1 MKKHILFAAIALS
14 AFLTGCDKTTLL
26 TEINV
31 DIPYSTEFAI
41 PAISGYTGS
50 VPLPAG
56 GLKIDVPAVGFAT
69 NAQTYV
75 SANKTSV
82 DKINKVDLKSMN
94 LRIVLPSGSNF
105 NFVDSVW
112 IYISAKSQP
121 EQLVAYNYGV
131 AKGQSAIDMY
141 TLTDV
146 NLKNYF
152 IQDSI
157 SFRISARINATPDST
172 NKFGIGTIL
181 HMNAN
186 PLN

>member
-1 MKKHILFAAIALS
+1 MKKHILFAAIAMS
-14 AFLTGCDKTTLL
+14 AFLTGCDKTALL

-31 DIPYSTEFAI
+31 DIPYSTEFVM
-41 PAISGYTGS
+41 PEVSGYTGGT
-50 VPLPAG
+50 PLPAG
-56 GLKIDVPAVGFAT
+56 GVKIDIPAVGFAT

-75 SANKTSV
+75 TANKTSV
-82 DKINKVDLKSMN
+82 DKINKVDLKSLNM
-94 LRIVLPSGSNF
+94 RIVLPSGGNF

-112 IYISAKSQP
+112 IYISAKNQT

-131 AKGQSAIDMY
+131 AKGQSALDMY

-157 SFRISARINATPDST
+157 AFRISARINATPDST
-172 NKFGIGTIL
+172 NKLGLGTIF

>member
-31 DIPYSTEFAI
+31 DIPYSSEFNM
-41 PAISGYTGS
+41 PQVSGYTAG

-56 GLKIDVPAVGFAT
+56 GLKLNIPAVGFAT
-69 NAQTYV
+69 NAQTYI
-75 SANKTSV
+75 SANKTSA
-82 DKINKVDLKSMN
+82 DKINKVDLKSLN

-121 EQLVAYNYGV
+121 EQLVAYKYGV
-131 AKGQSAIDMY
+131 EKGQSAIDMY

-157 SFRISARINATPDST
+157 SFRLSTHINATPDST
-172 NKFGIGTIL
+172 NKFGIGTIF